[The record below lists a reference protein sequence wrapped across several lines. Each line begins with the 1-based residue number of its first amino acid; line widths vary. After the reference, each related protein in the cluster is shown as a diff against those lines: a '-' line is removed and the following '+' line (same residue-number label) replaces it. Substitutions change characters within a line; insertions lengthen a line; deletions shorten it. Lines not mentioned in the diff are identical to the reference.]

1 MTKKLLVT
9 SSNVIKVFPA
19 IKMGERKDIIQ
30 IVKLTNIFKDYKCH
44 ECHLSKNI
52 TLFEKRASTHFILT
66 NIFRVH
72 QIKS

>member
-30 IVKLTNIFKDYKCH
+30 IVKWTNIFKDYKCH
-44 ECHLSKNI
+44 ECHLSK
-52 TLFEKRASTHFILT
+52 
-66 NIFRVH
+66 
-72 QIKS
+72 KSHIV